1 MYFDQ
6 IFAKLDVEL
15 IINVQE
21 SDETIVTFQL
31 NANIEVMR
39 VKKCDT
45 NHEYDL

>member
-6 IFAKLDVEL
+6 NFTRHDEL
-15 IINVQE
+15 SIYVHKSN
-21 SDETIVTFQL
+21 ETVVAFQL